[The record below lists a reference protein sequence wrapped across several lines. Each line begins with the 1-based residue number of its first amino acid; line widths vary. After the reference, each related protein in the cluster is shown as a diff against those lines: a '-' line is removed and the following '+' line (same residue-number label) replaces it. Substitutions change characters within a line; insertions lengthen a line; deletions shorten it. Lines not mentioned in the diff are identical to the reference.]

1 MMVVIGAS
9 IAAPGF
15 LTYTNITNTLIA
27 ASITAVTGLG
37 MTFAIAM
44 GGFDLSVGSV
54 QVLTGILVAGLLA
67 MIDPPLALLAALL
80 TGLALGLVNGVLI
93 SKLKLPAFVVTF
105 GMMSIVRGIALLV
118 TQGESVMI
126 TRHVEFGLLNNGK
139 IFGIP
144 LPFLVMGIVFVVLS
158 ILLKHTPFG
167 RHACAVGGNRSA
179 AIVSGINID
188 RTTIAVFGLVGVTAA
203 ISGVMLSAQ
212 LMIIDATLGT
222 GFELQAITVSV
233 LGGTSLSGGHGNLLG
248 TIFAAPSSGDDRQRV
263 EYSKGRR
270 DLSIPCSRGII
281 NICLGARHRA
291 TRADRQIAL
300 KPCVELLRWIGPRG
314 YEMIWMFSPLI
325 GFPPLA
331 FWRSTIL
338 SRCSWLG
345 HNPCGG

>member
-1 MMVVIGAS
+1 MNAMIERLRLFAGANATRVIQLVESLGVFALWMMVVIGAS

-15 LTYTNITNTLIA
+15 LTYTNIINTLIA

-54 QVLTGILVAGLLA
+54 QVLTGIVVANLLA
-67 MIDPPLALLAALL
+67 IVDPPLAILAALL
-80 TGLALGLVNGVLI
+80 AGLAVGLVNGVLI

-118 TQGESVMI
+118 TQGQSVMI

-144 LPFLVMGIVFVVLS
+144 VPFLVMGVVFVVLS

-179 AIVSGINID
+179 ATVSGINID

-248 TIFAAPSSGDDRQRV
+248 TIFAALLLATIASALNILKVVAIYQYLALGLLLIFALAIDTA
-263 EYSKGRR
+263 RR
-270 DLSIPCSRGII
+270 ELIAKSR
-281 NICLGARHRA
+281 
-291 TRADRQIAL
+291 
-300 KPCVELLRWIGPRG
+300 
-314 YEMIWMFSPLI
+314 
-325 GFPPLA
+325 
-331 FWRSTIL
+331 L
-338 SRCSWLG
+338 SRA
-345 HNPCGG
+345 

>member
-54 QVLTGILVAGLLA
+54 QVLTGIVVAGLLA

-126 TRHVEFGLLNNGK
+126 TRHVEFGLLNNEK
-139 IFGIP
+139 SSA
-144 LPFLVMGIVFVVLS
+144 FLFRSLSWVLFSSSLVFCLNTH
-158 ILLKHTPFG
+158 LLAATL
-167 RHACAVGGNRSA
+167 ALSA
-179 AIVSGINID
+179 AIV
-188 RTTIAVFGLVGVTAA
+188 R
-203 ISGVMLSAQ
+203 
-212 LMIIDATLGT
+212 
-222 GFELQAITVSV
+222 
-233 LGGTSLSGGHGNLLG
+233 
-248 TIFAAPSSGDDRQRV
+248 
-263 EYSKGRR
+263 
-270 DLSIPCSRGII
+270 
-281 NICLGARHRA
+281 
-291 TRADRQIAL
+291 
-300 KPCVELLRWIGPRG
+300 
-314 YEMIWMFSPLI
+314 PL
-325 GFPPLA
+325 
-331 FWRSTIL
+331 
-338 SRCSWLG
+338 
-345 HNPCGG
+345 

>member
-54 QVLTGILVAGLLA
+54 QVLTGIVVAGLLA

-233 LGGTSLSGGHGNLLG
+233 LGGTR
-248 TIFAAPSSGDDRQRV
+248 A
-263 EYSKGRR
+263 
-270 DLSIPCSRGII
+270 
-281 NICLGARHRA
+281 CL
-291 TRADRQIAL
+291 
-300 KPCVELLRWIGPRG
+300 
-314 YEMIWMFSPLI
+314 
-325 GFPPLA
+325 
-331 FWRSTIL
+331 
-338 SRCSWLG
+338 
-345 HNPCGG
+345 

>member
-1 MMVVIGAS
+1 MNAFSERLRLFARANATRVIQVVESLGVFALLMMVVIGAS

-15 LTYTNITNTLIA
+15 LTYTNIINTLIA

-54 QVLTGILVAGLLA
+54 QVLTGIVVASLLA
-67 MIDPPLALLAALL
+67 IIDPPLAILAALL

-118 TQGESVMI
+118 TQGQSVMI

-139 IFGIP
+139 IVGIP
-144 LPFLVMGIVFVVLS
+144 IPFLVMCIVFIVLS

-248 TIFAAPSSGDDRQRV
+248 TIFAALLLATIASALNILKVVAIYQYLALGVLLIFALALDTA
-263 EYSKGRR
+263 RR
-270 DLSIPCSRGII
+270 ELIARSRLSH
-281 NICLGARHRA
+281 A
-291 TRADRQIAL
+291 
-300 KPCVELLRWIGPRG
+300 
-314 YEMIWMFSPLI
+314 
-325 GFPPLA
+325 
-331 FWRSTIL
+331 
-338 SRCSWLG
+338 
-345 HNPCGG
+345 

>member
-1 MMVVIGAS
+1 MNAMIERLRLFAGANATRVIQLVESLGVFALWMMVVIGAS

-15 LTYTNITNTLIA
+15 LTYTNIINTLIA

-54 QVLTGILVAGLLA
+54 QVLTGIVVANLLA
-67 MIDPPLALLAALL
+67 IVDPPLAILAALL
-80 TGLALGLVNGVLI
+80 AGLAVGLVNGVLI

-118 TQGESVMI
+118 TQGQSVMI

-144 LPFLVMGIVFVVLS
+144 VPFLVMGVVFVVLS

-179 AIVSGINID
+179 ATVSGINID

-233 LGGTSLSGGHGNLLG
+233 LGVTSLSGGHGNLLG
-248 TIFAAPSSGDDRQRV
+248 TIFAALLLATIASALNILKVVAIYQYLALGLLLIFALAIDTA
-263 EYSKGRR
+263 RR
-270 DLSIPCSRGII
+270 ELIAKSR
-281 NICLGARHRA
+281 
-291 TRADRQIAL
+291 
-300 KPCVELLRWIGPRG
+300 
-314 YEMIWMFSPLI
+314 
-325 GFPPLA
+325 
-331 FWRSTIL
+331 L
-338 SRCSWLG
+338 SRA
-345 HNPCGG
+345 

>member
-1 MMVVIGAS
+1 MNAIIERLRLFAGANATRVIQVVESLGVFALLLMVVIGAS

-15 LTYTNITNTLIA
+15 LTYTNVINTLIA

-54 QVLTGILVAGLLA
+54 QVFTGIVVASLLA
-67 MIDPPLALLAALL
+67 IVDPPLAILAALL
-80 TGLALGLVNGVLI
+80 AGLAVGLVNGVLI

-118 TQGESVMI
+118 TQGQSVMI

-144 LPFLVMGIVFVVLS
+144 VPFLVMGIVFVVLS

-179 AIVSGINID
+179 ATVSGINID

-203 ISGVMLSAQ
+203 ISGVMLSSQ

-248 TIFAAPSSGDDRQRV
+248 TIFAALLLATIASALNILKVVAIYQYLALGLLLIFALAIDTA
-263 EYSKGRR
+263 RR
-270 DLSIPCSRGII
+270 ELIAKSR
-281 NICLGARHRA
+281 
-291 TRADRQIAL
+291 
-300 KPCVELLRWIGPRG
+300 
-314 YEMIWMFSPLI
+314 
-325 GFPPLA
+325 
-331 FWRSTIL
+331 L
-338 SRCSWLG
+338 SRA
-345 HNPCGG
+345 

>member
-1 MMVVIGAS
+1 MNAIIERLRLFAGANATRVIQVVESLGVFALLLMVVIGAS

-15 LTYTNITNTLIA
+15 LTYTNVINTLIA

-54 QVLTGILVAGLLA
+54 QVLTGIVVASLLA
-67 MIDPPLALLAALL
+67 IVDPPLAILAALL
-80 TGLALGLVNGVLI
+80 AGLAVGLVNGVLI

-118 TQGESVMI
+118 TQGQSVMI

-144 LPFLVMGIVFVVLS
+144 VPFLVMGIVFVVLS

-179 AIVSGINID
+179 ATVSGINID

-203 ISGVMLSAQ
+203 ISGVMLSSQ

-248 TIFAAPSSGDDRQRV
+248 TIFAALLLATIASALNILKVVAIYQYLALGLLLIFALAIDTA
-263 EYSKGRR
+263 RR
-270 DLSIPCSRGII
+270 ELIAKSRLSH
-281 NICLGARHRA
+281 A
-291 TRADRQIAL
+291 
-300 KPCVELLRWIGPRG
+300 
-314 YEMIWMFSPLI
+314 
-325 GFPPLA
+325 
-331 FWRSTIL
+331 
-338 SRCSWLG
+338 
-345 HNPCGG
+345 